1 MQIKFFIQLYS
12 FENSVPLETAR
23 DWLDLAAAGR
33 EKEEE
38 EGEDGAAR

>member
-1 MQIKFFIQLYS
+1 MQIKFFIQLYP

-33 EKEEE
+33 EEENAE
-38 EGEDGAAR
+38 QENK